1 VESPQPTARPCGPYN
16 RGSPSTPWALMQASR
31 PPFRSLT
38 ALLLSIGMGLT
49 IYYGHEW
56 WQLPEYSE
64 ADVSASVEL
73 NLHIELQQRGPH
85 LRPDDAGI
93 ERLRGMIRDE
103 VETEIRR
110 EREKIQLRFG
120 IGLIALVLG
129 GGQLLASGVL
139 KR

>member
-1 VESPQPTARPCGPYN
+1 MQPYR
-16 RGSPSTPWALMQASR
+16 S
-31 PPFRSLT
+31 PFRSLT
-38 ALLLSIGMGLT
+38 ALLISIGLGLT
-49 IYYGHEW
+49 IYYGQEW

-64 ADVSASVEL
+64 EDIRASAEL

-85 LRPDDAGI
+85 LQPDAAGI
-93 ERLRGMIRDE
+93 ERLRGMIRQE

-129 GGQLLASGVL
+129 LGQLVFVRLNRVTY
-139 KR
+139 